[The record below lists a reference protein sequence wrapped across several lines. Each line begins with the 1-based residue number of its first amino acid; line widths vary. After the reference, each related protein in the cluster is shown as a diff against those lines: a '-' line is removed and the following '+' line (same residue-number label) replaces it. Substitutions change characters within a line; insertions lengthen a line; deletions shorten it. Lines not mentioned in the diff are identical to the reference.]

1 MGHFTDWSDGSRV
14 TKCAQLAA
22 ALHRRDEFRMIKR
35 YTNLPLL
42 TYLFTAVEHMRA
54 IRLRCLSFSLRFCST
69 GRQTSKVGERMW
81 FFNVGLSGKDGT
93 LNKTWPVKT
102 LETLLNENNHMFV
115 SKRFLILLFVQLI
128 HDAMGVLR
136 GYKL

>member
-1 MGHFTDWSDGSRV
+1 
-14 TKCAQLAA
+14 
-22 ALHRRDEFRMIKR
+22 
-35 YTNLPLL
+35 
-42 TYLFTAVEHMRA
+42 
-54 IRLRCLSFSLRFCST
+54 
-69 GRQTSKVGERMW
+69 MW